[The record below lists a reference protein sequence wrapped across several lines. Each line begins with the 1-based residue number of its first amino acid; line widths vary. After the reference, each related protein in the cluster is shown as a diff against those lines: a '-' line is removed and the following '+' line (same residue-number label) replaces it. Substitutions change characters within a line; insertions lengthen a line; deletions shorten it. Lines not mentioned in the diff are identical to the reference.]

1 MLPQCPKPTRQTRAP
16 TEISPPVCPICWWRR
31 QKLRTPD
38 PDYTDAPPQTCD
50 CTYAPLLPYLHE
62 YPGEVWT
69 DIIDTGML
77 MVGETR
83 VREGRIWMVFPIWPS
98 GAPQPDSPP
107 TCACGLPNAACGAC
121 GRGWAQEQARRER
134 TRELQ
139 DHTHELQVPEFCV
152 DGEWH
157 TALVPGFHNT
167 KLENLVRPQEYQAR
181 WNLPLLG
188 RGILHDQRLRYG
200 RCSHGGKSG
209 VNVYSQDTGAA
220 LDSFLGCTGWVQLEL
235 RCHSLSKLR
244 GGAAHRYCITGPAG
258 DVCNKAHL
266 FALWVP
272 GEEVPWMLRLA

>member
-1 MLPQCPKPTRQTRAP
+1 
-16 TEISPPVCPICWWRR
+16 
-31 QKLRTPD
+31 
-38 PDYTDAPPQTCD
+38 
-50 CTYAPLLPYLHE
+50 
-62 YPGEVWT
+62 
-69 DIIDTGML
+69 

-83 VREGRIWMVFPIWPS
+83 VREERIWMVFPIRPS
-98 GAPQPDSPP
+98 GA
-107 TCACGLPNAACGAC
+107 
-121 GRGWAQEQARRER
+121 RGWAQEQARRER

-167 KLENLVRPQEYQAR
+167 KLENLVRPQEYQAS

-244 GGAAHRYCITGPAG
+244 GGAAHRYCIRGPAG

-266 FALWVP
+266 RSLGSRGRSTLDASPGLKAWSNISFFPCTVP
-272 GEEVPWMLRLA
+272 EIGRPQASRAPRAPRFFCTD

>member
-1 MLPQCPKPTRQTRAP
+1 MPRRRPAIAP
-16 TEISPPVCPICWWRR
+16 MHLCCPIFTNIPAKSGRTSLIQGCSWWARREFVKDASGWFSLLGLAVLLSRIRR
-31 QKLRTPD
+31 QPAPVGCLTPL
-38 PDYTDAPPQTCD
+38 A
-50 CTYAPLLPYLHE
+50 
-62 YPGEVWT
+62 
-69 DIIDTGML
+69 
-77 MVGETR
+77 
-83 VREGRIWMVFPIWPS
+83 
-98 GAPQPDSPP
+98 
-107 TCACGLPNAACGAC
+107 GAC

-139 DHTHELQVPEFCV
+139 DHTHELRVPYLCV

-167 KLENLVRPQEYQAR
+167 KLENLVRPQEYQAS

-200 RCSHGGKSG
+200 RCSHCGKSG

-272 GEEVPWMLRLA
+272 QEEVPWMLRLA